1 MAGPPFEVELL
12 LGGGVTVPIR
22 LSEDTVTAS
31 RDATVRAALG
41 SGDRKGLRRAG
52 LEIVY
57 SAVTRNE
64 DQPLMVE
71 DGETAWLIPV
81 RSIRAVRFRDSTVPA
96 GQQRIGFRPDRY
108 AASDELR

>member
-12 LGGGVTVPIR
+12 LGGGVTVPIK
-22 LSEDTVTAS
+22 LSEDVVTAS
-31 RDATVRAALG
+31 RDATVRAAMG
-41 SGDRKGLRRAG
+41 PGDRKGLRRAG

-57 SAVTRNE
+57 GAITKNE

-71 DGETAWLIPV
+71 DGETAWLIP
-81 RSIRAVRFRDSTVPA
+81 IRAIQAVRFRDPTVAA
-96 GQQRIGFRPDRY
+96 GEQRIGFRPDRY